1 MYDFQ
6 KFKTKTPFGGKIFTC
21 VMTLNYAL
29 EEQIILKDEFG
40 KSNESTKQKNPK
52 KKEKN
57 TDI

>member
-1 MYDFQ
+1 MTFKSLKQ
-6 KFKTKTPFGGKIFTC
+6 KHLLEEIFTC

-29 EEQIILKDEFG
+29 EEQIILKDEFD